1 MPAATGLTHDDAL
14 SELARF
20 FGLSVELDADLTM
33 FSEFIDDAW
42 HRLAADEESFAEF
55 SRRACGRVLG
65 HVPSGSARPIVE
77 IEWVGAYEARY
88 GDIPRLW
95 FADRDGVVDED
106 AYADYLATHTIVAS
120 WRCSPSSGSSSYKG
134 DFPDEPDDRRS

>member
-1 MPAATGLTHDDAL
+1 MKGDSMSAAAGVTHDDAL

-20 FGLSVELDADLTM
+20 FGLSVELGADLTM

-65 HVPSGSARPIVE
+65 HVPSGSAPPIVE
-77 IEWVGAYEARY
+77 VEWVGAYEAR
-88 GDIPRLW
+88 
-95 FADRDGVVDED
+95 
-106 AYADYLATHTIVAS
+106 
-120 WRCSPSSGSSSYKG
+120 
-134 DFPDEPDDRRS
+134 